1 MATIL
6 KKIKC
11 DILAAVQPILM
22 KFGMTLHISH
32 PTLTGNQ
39 KFENPRWRM
48 VATLKIK
55 KSWYLRNHLADF
67 DKILHDDAY

>member
-22 KFGMTLHISH
+22 KFGMTMHISH

-55 KSWYLRNHLADF
+55 KS
-67 DKILHDDAY
+67 